1 MGEEV
6 NAGDEDSLKTPNA
19 TTKSN
24 ANGCVAKGA
33 ESTENGVKQSAEV
46 KTPSGHKKEV

>member
-1 MGEEV
+1 MS
-6 NAGDEDSLKTPNA
+6 DEDRLKTPQA

-24 ANGCVAKGA
+24 ANGDAANGDAAKG
-33 ESTENGVKQSAEV
+33 EGSTEDGVKQSTEA

>member
-1 MGEEV
+1 MDADGST
-6 NAGDEDSLKTPNA
+6 GDEDSPKTSKA

-24 ANGCVAKGA
+24 ANGVVA
-33 ESTENGVKQSAEV
+33 EDEDSTEDGAKQSAEM

>member
-1 MGEEV
+1 MDADGST
-6 NAGDEDSLKTPNA
+6 GDEDSPKTSQV

-24 ANGCVAKGA
+24 ANGAVV
-33 ESTENGVKQSAEV
+33 EDEDSTEDGATQSAEL